1 MWNPFESGCGQ
12 PARCFQHRVTI
23 FMQRPARIIYGADTS
38 VRDGTDFGRPAGP
51 GSAGR
56 SLSGALFGQTIF
68 HGRCMQNFDDDI
80 AIVRLADDHRDDAEM
95 FDLAPVSLWL
105 EDYSGIKAQLD
116 EWRQAGVT
124 SLRDH
129 LREDP
134 SRVKACCDR
143 IRLIKVNRKTLTLFE
158 AADLPQ
164 LVANLGSIFRDDML
178 KTHIEELVQL
188 WEGRTEFFSHA
199 VNYTLSGRRLD
210 IVLNGSILPGYGA
223 SWERVLIAIEDVT
236 ERELTVSEEYARGLF
251 EHSPVSLWVED
262 FSSVKRLL
270 DEIRE
275 RGITDFRVF
284 TDVHPEFV
292 LRCMSEIHVIDVNRH
307 TLELFA
313 APDEASLLR
322 RLNEVLRDDMEQHF
336 REQLIDLWHGKL
348 FQQREVVNYSLDGSE
363 LHLHLQ
369 FSVLPGYE
377 QNWRLVQIA
386 LTDITARKKAEAY
399 LEFLGRH
406 DVLTKLYNRS
416 FYVEEMNRLERKG
429 PRPVTIIVADLN
441 GLKAANDQLGHAAGD
456 ALLRRAGEVLAELF
470 AKPHIAARIGGDE
483 FAVLLPAMDEREGAV
498 MMDNLQRLVE
508 INNQFYPGKPLSLS
522 MGAATSRPGERLEDV
537 VKRADLLMF
546 EAKRVYYSSEAYER
560 RRGVTAGS

>member
-1 MWNPFESGCGQ
+1 
-12 PARCFQHRVTI
+12 
-23 FMQRPARIIYGADTS
+23 
-38 VRDGTDFGRPAGP
+38 
-51 GSAGR
+51 
-56 SLSGALFGQTIF
+56 
-68 HGRCMQNFDDDI
+68 
-80 AIVRLADDHRDDAEM
+80 
-95 FDLAPVSLWL
+95 
-105 EDYSGIKAQLD
+105 
-116 EWRQAGVT
+116 
-124 SLRDH
+124 
-129 LREDP
+129 
-134 SRVKACCDR
+134 
-143 IRLIKVNRKTLTLFE
+143 VNRKTLTLHE
-158 AADLPQ
+158 ADDLPH
-164 LVANLGSIFRDDML
+164 LVENLGRIFRDDMF
-178 KTHIEELVQL
+178 KAHVDELVQL
-188 WEGRTEFFSHA
+188 WDGQTEFFSHT
-199 VNYTLSGRRLD
+199 VNYTLSGRPLD
-210 IVLNGSILPGYGA
+210 IALKGSVLPGYED

-236 ERELTVSEEYARGLF
+236 ERENARRQLTVSEEYARGLF

-262 FSSVKRLL
+262 FSSVKQLL
-270 DEIRE
+270 DDIRG
-275 RGITDFRVF
+275 RGISDFRVF

-292 LRCMSEIHVIDVNRH
+292 LRCMSEIRVIDVNRH
-307 TLELFA
+307 TLELFG
-313 APDEASLLR
+313 APDKESLLH
-322 RLNEVLRDDMEQHF
+322 RLIEIFRDDMEQHF

-348 FQQREVVNYSLDGSE
+348 FQQREVVNYSLDGNE

-377 QNWRLVQIA
+377 QDWSLVQVA

-441 GLKAANDQLGHAAGD
+441 GLKATNDQLGHAAGD
-456 ALLRRAGEVLAELF
+456 VLLRRAGEVFAELF
-470 AKPHIAARIGGDE
+470 ARPHIAARIGGDE

-546 EAKRVYYSSEAYER
+546 EAKRAYYLSESYDR
-560 RRGVTAGS
+560 RRSGTTGK